1 MAITKDEFEAFR
13 GDLIAYLAH
22 KFQITREEALTKLGD
37 WLIEP
42 AGRESRA
49 MAHARHH
56 GGTAEV
62 PGRDELAAEPPTDP
76 GSSASRSARLSRCAL
91 P

>member
-1 MAITKDEFEAFR
+1 MAITKDEFESFR

-22 KFQITREEALTKLGD
+22 KFQITREDALTKLGD
-37 WLIEP
+37 WLVEP

-49 MAHARHH
+49 MAHALRH

-62 PGRDELAAEPPTDP
+62 PGRARAGEHDELAAEQPTDP
-76 GSSASRSARLSRCAL
+76 GSSVSR
-91 P
+91 